1 MRRIKIYITFAL
13 AKAKELCTTIF
24 WNGALVQ
31 LVRIHACHAWGHGFE
46 SRTHRKKLW
55 EIFLGVFLFFPNQAI
70 DLNTLSD
77 DDFDTH
83 IDTLTPTEAI
93 EAISQ
98 RRGVE
103 DADQY
108 AHWRKAVLNK
118 QRDAAQRK
126 LNAKHK
132 PFDPS
137 RYNSYP
143 EMKRAEALYNQQ
155 ISQQHDEARATIDAL
170 DKQIA
175 DINQYQNRRNA
186 QIAAEREAYNDYDT
200 PATSTTPRKR
210 ERVTWKLLFVWESLM
225 ICTWATGSQDSWL
238 QVPLNREES
247 GQRGGWGD

>member
-1 MRRIKIYITFAL
+1 M
-13 AKAKELCTTIF
+13 
-24 WNGALVQ
+24 
-31 LVRIHACHAWGHGFE
+31 
-46 SRTHRKKLW
+46 
-55 EIFLGVFLFFPNQAI
+55 FFPNQAI

-200 PATSTTPRKR
+200 PATSTTPRQPHLRHPRHQPRQPIQPLDHTEPSKVESSGCLVIR
-210 ERVTWKLLFVWESLM
+210 GLSPSQFPEGDSSCGSDIERVDM
-225 ICTWATGSQDSWL
+225 M
-238 QVPLNREES
+238 
-247 GQRGGWGD
+247 